1 MSNKSLSA
9 ALLGIL
15 ATLGALL
22 APLAIHQQDTRA
34 DDKPAKKARILM
46 VTTSKTFTHGPVKRD
61 KESLAPAE
69 VAVTQLGQ
77 TTGLF
82 TVDCTQDPVKDFTP
96 ENLAN
101 YDIVFFYTQGPDL
114 EIPKPNME
122 FFINTWLKQKGHGF
136 VATHSSTDTYGGY
149 QPYWDMIGGTFKG
162 HPWNAG
168 ETVAISVHDTKHP
181 GSRMWGDEFTIKD
194 EIYEYSHWQPEKVH
208 VLMSL
213 NMARCGIKKPYH
225 VPVAWVK
232 NWGDGRIFYTNLGHN
247 TETWSN
253 KLFLESL
260 VGGIKWVL
268 GQESGD
274 ATPNPE
280 LSKAQEEK
288 AKADAGEAK

>member
-1 MSNKSLSA
+1 M
-9 ALLGIL
+9 
-15 ATLGALL
+15 
-22 APLAIHQQDTRA
+22 
-34 DDKPAKKARILM
+34 LM

-61 KESLAPAE
+61 KDQLAPAE

-77 TTGLF
+77 SSGLF

-96 ENLAN
+96 ENLKN

-114 EIPKPNME
+114 EIPKENME
-122 FFINTWLKQKGHGF
+122 FFLNTWLRQNGHGF
-136 VATHSSTDTYGGY
+136 VATHSSTDTYGEY
-149 QPYWDMIGGTFKG
+149 QPYWDMIGGTFDS

-168 ETVAISVHDTKHP
+168 ETVTISVHDTKHP

-194 EIYEYSHWQPEKVH
+194 EIYQYTNWQPEKVR

-213 NMARCGIKKPYH
+213 NMAKCTTRAGHH

-232 NWGDGRIFYTNLGHN
+232 KYGNGKVFYTNLGHN
-247 TETWSN
+247 TETWAN
-253 KLFLESL
+253 KTFIDSL
-260 VGGIKWVL
+260 TGGIRWVMGL
-268 GQESGD
+268 EEGD

-288 AKADAGEAK
+288 AKADAQAAN